1 MLRLLVAISHLIPS
15 SSLSYVTHMATVV
28 IWFET
33 SVVKAVGL
41 MVSHPSLT
49 IYLLC
54 KLLGLI

>member
-1 MLRLLVAISHLIPS
+1 MAI
-15 SSLSYVTHMATVV
+15 VV

-41 MVSHPSLT
+41 MDSHPSLT